1 MADLMISAATRGEVS
16 GAETRGDVDRKESR
30 IMDETQKQK
39 LADLFAQQHVAV
51 IVTQGEE
58 WPTATLQA
66 FAETPEL
73 DLLFIM
79 GDTAE
84 KFQNLLRHPKVTV
97 IVDARDIGDVNT
109 FQISR
114 SVVQGVA
121 SEVAKGAEWDT
132 LKDIFLSKNPFEAPF
147 FGNPALRIVR
157 VRPKRISYTGA
168 DRQGFKIQL

>member
-1 MADLMISAATRGEVS
+1 
-16 GAETRGDVDRKESR
+16 
-30 IMDETQKQK
+30 MDESQRQK
-39 LADLFAQQHVAV
+39 LAELFAQEHVAV

-84 KFQNLLRHPKVTV
+84 KFQNLLRRPNVTV
-97 IVDARDIGDVNT
+97 LIDTRDVGDVNK

-114 SVVQGVA
+114 SLCKE
-121 SEVAKGAEWDT
+121 SPAKFPRESNGT
-132 LKDIFLSKNPFEAPF
+132 
-147 FGNPALRIVR
+147 R
-157 VRPKRISYTGA
+157 
-168 DRQGFKIQL
+168 

>member
-1 MADLMISAATRGEVS
+1 
-16 GAETRGDVDRKESR
+16 
-30 IMDETQKQK
+30 MDESQRQK
-39 LADLFAQQHVAV
+39 LAALFAQEHVAV

-84 KFQNLLRHPKVTV
+84 KFQNLLRRPKVTV
-97 IVDARDIGDVNT
+97 IVDTRDVGDVNK

-114 SVVQGVA
+114 SVVQGIA
-121 SEVAKGAEWDT
+121 GEVAKGVEWDS
-132 LKDIFLSKNPFEAPF
+132 LKDLFLKKNPFEAPF
-147 FGNPALRIVR
+147 FGNPALRLVR
-157 VRPKRISYTGA
+157 VKPKRISYTGT
-168 DRQGFKIQL
+168 DMQGFKTEP

>member
-1 MADLMISAATRGEVS
+1 
-16 GAETRGDVDRKESR
+16 
-30 IMDETQKQK
+30 MDESQRRK
-39 LADLFAQQHVAV
+39 LAELFAQEHAAV

-84 KFQNLLRHPKVTV
+84 KFQNLLKRPKVTV
-97 IVDARDIGDVNT
+97 MVDTRDIGDVSK

-114 SVVQGVA
+114 SVVQGIA
-121 SEVAKGAEWDT
+121 GEVAKGVEWDS
-132 LKDIFLSKNPFEAPF
+132 LKDLFLKKNPFEAPF
-147 FGNPALRIVR
+147 FGNPALRLVR
-157 VRPKRISYTGA
+157 VKPKRISYTGA
-168 DRQGFKIQL
+168 DMQGFKTEP